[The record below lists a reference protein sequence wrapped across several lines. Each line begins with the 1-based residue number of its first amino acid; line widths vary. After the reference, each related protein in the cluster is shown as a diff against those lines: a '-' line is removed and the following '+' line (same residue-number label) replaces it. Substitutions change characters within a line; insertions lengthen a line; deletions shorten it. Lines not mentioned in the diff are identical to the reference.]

1 MATGATCPHC
11 GAAGTRALPAVR
23 ATGARVARTS
33 TTTLAGGMLAVRS
46 RSAMASSSLLAVQ
59 LRPPCA
65 LPFGVAASGSS
76 SSMCGNR
83 GLPQLRAA
91 GRTTALRAGLRCGHV
106 RSGDSHR
113 CGRRG
118 WAARGCPPAPCS
130 GIAGGD
136 GAGDV
141 GVAFRDLVWKLSPR
155 GPAGPRRRPPGHRE
169 RGAGVPSG
177 SRPRASGC
185 RWGTAAGNV
194 EAAQLSHGGGPS
206 GKLPRSTAGDFRCW
220 VRFPTRLP
228 ITGTTHPTA
237 RCHLAGGRRSARAMC
252 PATVR
257 AGGGRPFPGLP
268 PGSRTPSAARCPSRC
283 RQLGQPPSSGS
294 VG

>member
-106 RSGDSHR
+106 RSGDLTAVGGAAGLLAAVRRHR
-113 CGRRG
+113 AQGSRAVTERAMWVWRSGTWCGSCHHVALPVPGAGRRVIVS
-118 WAARGCPPAPCS
+118 AEQAYQAVHDLARVD
-130 GIAGGD
+130 AGG
-136 GAGDV
+136 A
-141 GVAFRDLVWKLSPR
+141 PR
-155 GPAGPRRRPPGHRE
+155 
-169 RGAGVPSG
+169 
-177 SRPRASGC
+177 
-185 RWGTAAGNV
+185 
-194 EAAQLSHGGGPS
+194 
-206 GKLPRSTAGDFRCW
+206 
-220 VRFPTRLP
+220 
-228 ITGTTHPTA
+228 
-237 RCHLAGGRRSARAMC
+237 LA
-252 PATVR
+252 T
-257 AGGGRPFPGLP
+257 
-268 PGSRTPSAARCPSRC
+268 
-283 RQLGQPPSSGS
+283 
-294 VG
+294 